1 MGEGEGGGN
10 LGDFF
15 TPSECYGWAGTI
27 LRVNLTT
34 NEITRQPLP
43 EEWKEKFLGG
53 RNLNSKILFDEV
65 PPGADALGPENRL
78 IIGTGPLTGVLGPAT
93 GRFTITAKSPL
104 TGIHGDSNA
113 GGDFGPEMKYAGYDH
128 LVISGKAEN
137 PVYLWIDNDHVEI
150 RDASHLWGKTVFEAD
165 KIIKMEDI
173 GDLVVKTLIIGPA
186 GENLVRFACPIAS
199 LYRAPGR
206 CGMGAVMGSKN
217 LKAIVVRGNKSIKV
231 AKPKEYLEYV
241 RDLFTQIYQA
251 AIYPIWS
258 KYGTTTLIAPKQQRG
273 EMSVRNQQ
281 EAGWV
286 EEKAKEIYGDT
297 FINRFV
303 VKSKACF
310 SCPVH
315 CAHGFVIKEGP
326 YASTFAEGMEWGT
339 IGCFGDQLDNPRLDA
354 IGKAHELSSQYGM
367 DTMSTGLMIAFAME
381 LFQRKILTEEDTG
394 GIELNW
400 GDYKLIVELVRKI
413 AYREEGI
420 GDLLAEGKRGLIRRL
435 GERGAEAAKYA
446 NQIKGLDELTDFRSD
461 LGRALNYSTS
471 TRGADH
477 LRGLPTYSIW
487 EDTDFK
493 KLFEEKYW
501 DKKFKSPKATD
512 FQAYDPVRAD
522 IVIFTEM
529 VCDAADT
536 LEVCKFNTEWMAQ
549 ESVNLTTMAKLVS
562 LVTGWN
568 ISSEKLR
575 EILERGWQI
584 ERAFSAREGIS
595 AKDDIPYPRSFEPIP
610 SGPQKGK
617 RLDRESFEKLLQLYY
632 ERRGW
637 NSEGIPTR
645 KRLESLGLKEVADQ
659 LDSLSIRPELKIEP
673 EP

>member
-1 MGEGEGGGN
+1 M
-10 LGDFF
+10 
-15 TPSECYGWAGTI
+15 SECYGWAGTI

-43 EEWKEKFLGG
+43 DEWKEKFLGG

-65 PPGADALGPENRL
+65 PPGADALGPENIL

-93 GRFTITAKSPL
+93 GRFTMTAKSPL

-128 LVISGKAEN
+128 LVISGKAEK

-150 RDASHLWGKTVFEAD
+150 RDASHLWGKTVSEAD

-173 GDLVVKTLIIGPA
+173 GDLGVKTIIIGPA
-186 GENLVRFACPIAS
+186 GENLVRFACPIAN

-217 LKAIVVRGNKSIKV
+217 LKAIVVRGSKSIKV

-241 RDLFTQIYQA
+241 RGLFTQIYQA

-310 SCPVH
+310 SCPIH
-315 CAHGFVIKEGP
+315 CSHGFVIKDGP
-326 YASTFAEGMEWGT
+326 YAGTYAEGMEWGS
-339 IGCFGDQLDNPRLDA
+339 IGCFANQLDNPRLDS
-354 IGKAHELSSQYGM
+354 IGKAHELASQYGM

-381 LFQRKILTEEDTG
+381 LFQQRILTKEDIG
-394 GIELNW
+394 GVELKW
-400 GDYKLIVELVRKI
+400 GDHALIVELVRKI

-420 GDLLAEGKRGLIRRL
+420 GDLLAEGKRGLIQKL

-522 IVIFTEM
+522 IVVFTEI
-529 VCDAADT
+529 VCGGADA
-536 LEVCKFNTEWMAQ
+536 LEMCKFSTEWMAQ
-549 ESVNLTTMAKLVS
+549 ESINLTTMAKLVT
-562 LVTGWN
+562 LATGWE
-568 ISSEKLR
+568 ISTEKLR

-584 ERAFSAREGIS
+584 ERAFSVREGIS

-617 RLDRESFEKLLQLYY
+617 RLDRESFEKLLQMYY